1 MVRKENSRRGKSLSR
16 WTDFMTRL
24 GGEGGRSGGWTMGEM
39 EKRRPKVLGRTQR
52 RSFPG
57 FPPVLNY
64 RAGRLRA
71 SAQRHH
77 TNQKTWGVSSSHQND
92 RGKVESGPFESEE
105 GDQVEI
111 SGTLESRGDSGAN
124 ICLDVDR
131 KNVDVQLAE
140 RRVLRQDIRT
150 MKKKWILDSWFADNV
165 K

>member
-92 RGKVESGPFESEE
+92 RGKVESGPFESEGGGGTRWKYRGRQNRE
-105 GDQVEI
+105 EI
-111 SGTLESRGDSGAN
+111 AGQIFAWTWIAKMSTFSWRKDEF
-124 ICLDVDR
+124 CDR
-131 KNVDVQLAE
+131 ISE
-140 RRVLRQDIRT
+140 
-150 MKKKWILDSWFADNV
+150 
-165 K
+165 

>member
-1 MVRKENSRRGKSLSR
+1 MVRKENSRREKSLSR

-92 RGKVESGPFESEE
+92 RGKVESGPFESEGRGPGGNI
-105 GDQVEI
+105 GDVRIARRQ
-111 SGTLESRGDSGAN
+111 RGKYLPGRGSQKCRRSVGGKTSFATGYQNDEEEMDLG
-124 ICLDVDR
+124 
-131 KNVDVQLAE
+131 QLV
-140 RRVLRQDIRT
+140 RR
-150 MKKKWILDSWFADNV
+150 
-165 K
+165 